1 VSVDGETHP
10 VPQPFTV
17 IATQNTVE
25 KDRAYDLPMAELDRF
40 MKKLHLGYPS
50 EAEETAMLSKVV
62 GHHPIEEL
70 SAVATLEDLATARE
84 TAAGVTVASHVREY
98 ATEIATHTREHA
110 QLGVSP
116 RGSIAL
122 LQACQGRAVLDGRE
136 YVVPTD
142 VQDEAA
148 VVLTHRIRTEDDR
161 DPADVVTA
169 ALDAVEVE

>member
-1 VSVDGETHP
+1 VAD
-10 VPQPFTV
+10 
-17 IATQNTVE
+17 
-25 KDRAYDLPMAELDRF
+25 DLAEHGGF
-40 MKKLHLGYPS
+40 
-50 EAEETAMLSKVV
+50 V

-161 DPADVVTA
+161 DPADVVPA